1 MFNGQDWNFLKSQRN
16 ASNNN
21 SSSNNSGNTNQFNLS
36 SGMINTG
43 TSNNTNNN
51 NNNNNHFNSLNISRH
66 NASSNSNNSNNSA
79 SNQGSQISGNSGMP
93 VGNGNIGIPPNQN
106 MNMNMNN
113 YNSNNSNNSN
123 SNAST
128 PKQVTPQQLL
138 QWLMNLDPQ
147 RRNAVLQK
155 NAQIRHFL
163 EQYEQHR
170 KTALQQMM
178 VNQKIASGHM
188 NSPSVQSQS
197 QVSPN
202 NGSPNSTMGIP
213 YNGGMA
219 GRVMQ
224 QQISKGPTPQ
234 ASSNGSPLAQGTHID
249 QQMYSQGGKFMNSN
263 APATSPMLTPGLM
276 ASNSGPRG
284 VNSPGVS
291 LQHSPH
297 VFSTGQSASP
307 QPFAGTGGAP
317 AASAAI
323 PGERMHQQ
331 VLPSQALPPPRKMPS
346 LHYWSDFFSKKM
358 HDVPSTVKTFERIT
372 SRDAEF
378 DAGMQNERARPFDAD
393 MAERMVRDLK
403 FYQKIRDS
411 RLKAI
416 NLRPEQNKVTDRLWG
431 EGYAGY
437 GNGFT
442 TGRTE
447 IVLPANRKKATS
459 APDIY
464 ISKEQLEEQ
473 ANISE
478 ELVPIRLEF
487 DQDRDGF
494 QLSDTFLWNMNEKTI
509 SLDEFVDVLMADY
522 LFPEDKLASSKKKIV
537 ESIRDQL
544 ADYHPMIYPTVQL
557 DGAKQADEYAKKS
570 KQSDLRFPIMLDIT
584 IGNNQLTDKFDW
596 DVMNPKNDPEDFARV
611 LCAEMSLPG
620 EFQTAIS
627 HSIREQCQTY
637 IKSLYLVGYRFDGS
651 PVSGEELKEFV
662 SSNLDAH
669 NVIRPRYLLSDYTAS
684 LQELSFESIQKLKKE
699 REREA
704 RRKKRGQT
712 RVGRRGG
719 VLLPDLRDLPKTF
732 RTPVPASV
740 LAGGVS
746 LGSGPDAYIDY
757 PISIEIPQRQLKA
770 LDDYKREQL
779 KIKEEEKKKQLEME
793 KHRQD
798 DQARVARFL
807 AKTKRRL
814 ASITDRPTIR
824 VSCECHSEEVLV
836 KFKIT

>member
-1 MFNGQDWNFLKSQRN
+1 MAPRIRLQVKGMFNGQGNWNFPSSQG
-16 ASNNN
+16 S
-21 SSSNNSGNTNQFNLS
+21 
-36 SGMINTG
+36 
-43 TSNNTNNN
+43 TNNN
-51 NNNNNHFNSLNISRH
+51 NNNNNNASGNMNQFNNISGGINNGISNNRLNPTNVNGGNNNNINSNGSSGNNVNGNNNGQMGGNGVNLAMAFG
-66 NASSNSNNSNNSA
+66 NANTGMSSNPNMNINNS
-79 SNQGSQISGNSGMP
+79 GGNVSM
-93 VGNGNIGIPPNQN
+93 
-106 MNMNMNN
+106 
-113 YNSNNSNNSN
+113 
-123 SNAST
+123 
-128 PKQVTPQQLL
+128 PKQVKPQQLL

-147 RRNAVLQK
+147 RRNAVVQK
-155 NAQIRHFL
+155 NAQIGHFL

-170 KTALQQMM
+170 KAAMQQMM
-178 VNQKIASGHM
+178 ANQKIAAGHM
-188 NSPSVQSQS
+188 NSPQMQNQSP
-197 QVSPN
+197 VAMN
-202 NGSPNSTMGIP
+202 NGSPNPAMSHP
-213 YNGGMA
+213 YTNATEGQM
-219 GRVMQ
+219 MQ
-224 QQISKGPTPQ
+224 QQIPNGPVSQGPQ
-234 ASSNGSPLAQGTHID
+234 NGSPLAQGAHV
-249 QQMYSQGGKFMNSN
+249 QPQMYHQGSKFMNPN
-263 APATSPMLTPGLM
+263 IPATSPMVPPGM
-276 ASNSGPRG
+276 ISSSSRPHV
-284 VNSPGVS
+284 VNSPGAL
-291 LQHSPH
+291 LQNVPVAPPS
-297 VFSTGQSASP
+297 GQNASP
-307 QPFAGTGGAP
+307 RPFAGVGNPEVAVSSEKTP
-317 AASAAI
+317 EQI
-323 PGERMHQQ
+323 PHQ
-331 VLPSQALPPPRKMPS
+331 QALPPSRKMPS
-346 LHYWSDFFSKKM
+346 LHYWSDFFTKKM
-358 HDVPSTVKTFERIT
+358 HDVPSTVKTYERIT
-372 SRDAEF
+372 SRDAEY
-378 DAGMQNERARPFDAD
+378 DTGMQNERARPFDAD
-393 MAERMVRDLK
+393 MAERMARDLK

-447 IVLPANRKKATS
+447 LILPANRKKATT

-473 ANISE
+473 AETPE

-494 QLSDTFLWNMNEKTI
+494 QLSDTFLWNMNEKVI
-509 SLDEFVDVLMADY
+509 SLGEFVDTLMADY
-522 LFPEDKLASSKKKIV
+522 LFPNDKLADSKKKIID
-537 ESIRDQL
+537 SIRDQL
-544 ADYHPMIYPTVQL
+544 GDYHPMIYPENGSDNPL
-557 DGAKQADEYAKKS
+557 QADDHTKKS
-570 KQSDLRFPIMLDIT
+570 KQCDLRFPIMLDIT

-596 DVMNPKNDPEDFARV
+596 DVMNPNNDPEDFARV

-732 RTPVPASV
+732 RTPVPTSV

-824 VSCECHSEEVLV
+824 VSCECNPEEVLI